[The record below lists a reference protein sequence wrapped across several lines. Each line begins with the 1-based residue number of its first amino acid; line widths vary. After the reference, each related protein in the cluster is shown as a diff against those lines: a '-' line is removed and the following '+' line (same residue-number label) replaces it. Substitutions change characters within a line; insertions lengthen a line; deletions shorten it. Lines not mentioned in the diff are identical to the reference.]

1 MFTESS
7 LRQHPAVIKAF
18 MGLPA
23 EAFWALLAQVKEKLP
38 AYEGGLGSSLEFCIF
53 SISLAP
59 WHIPLACVSRRKGL
73 LQDLTPTLH

>member
-23 EAFWALLAQVKEKLP
+23 EAVWALLAQVREKLP
-38 AYEGGLGSSLEFCIF
+38 A
-53 SISLAP
+53 
-59 WHIPLACVSRRKGL
+59 
-73 LQDLTPTLH
+73 